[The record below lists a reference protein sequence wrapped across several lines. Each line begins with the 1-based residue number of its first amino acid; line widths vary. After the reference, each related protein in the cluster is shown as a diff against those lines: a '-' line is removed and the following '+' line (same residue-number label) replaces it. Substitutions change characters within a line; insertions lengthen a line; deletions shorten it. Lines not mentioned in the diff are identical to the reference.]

1 MLAGTWNIICEQG
14 ATFDWTI
21 KSTDVNGNIIDLTG
35 YTALMKVKTS
45 RNDSCSSELIEL
57 STENGKIILGGVL
70 GTIRLLI
77 YPADTTPLLA
87 GQYYYDLFLNS
98 ANNSYKWIQGTFT
111 VEGSISK

>member
-14 ATFDWTI
+14 ATFDWTLTC
-21 KSTDVNGNIIDLTG
+21 TDFNGNIIDFTG

-45 RNDSCSSELIEL
+45 RDDNCSSLLIEL
-57 STENGKIILGGVL
+57 STENGRIILGGVL

-77 YPADTTPLLA
+77 SAADTTLLPA
-87 GQYYYDLFLNS
+87 GQFYYDLFLNS
-98 ANNSYKWIQGTFT
+98 GSNSYKWTKEIFT